1 MANPILGKG
10 KLQGFLINALITI
23 GIIMITRR
31 ITILRQIVYGK
42 EGG

>member
-1 MANPILGKG
+1 MNK

-31 ITILRQIVYGK
+31 VDFLSKIVYG
-42 EGG
+42 E

>member
-1 MANPILGKG
+1 MATTKTM
-10 KLQGFLINALITI
+10 KTLQGFLINALITI